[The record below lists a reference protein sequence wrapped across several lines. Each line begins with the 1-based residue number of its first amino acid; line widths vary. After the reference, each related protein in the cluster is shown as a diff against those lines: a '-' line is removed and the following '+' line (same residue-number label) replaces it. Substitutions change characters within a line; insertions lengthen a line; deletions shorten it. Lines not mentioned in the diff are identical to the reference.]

1 MFKALLNSAVCR
13 MSAPLIASALLLGA
27 APAMAEGDA
36 AAGKAKA
43 AACAGC
49 HGTDGKA
56 LIPEYPNL
64 AGQHASYIA
73 KQLQNYQSGERANA
87 IMAGMSAALSEQ
99 DIEDISAYYSSLP
112 PVTGIA
118 NEENL
123 ELGQNIYRGGITA
136 AGIPACSGCHGAAGN
151 GNPAATWP
159 ALAGQ
164 NANYTTLQLQHFRSK
179 DRANDPNAMMRSI
192 AERLT
197 DAEIQALANY
207 IQGLY

>member
-1 MFKALLNSAVCR
+1 MFKALLNTAVCR
-13 MSAPLIASALLLGA
+13 ISASLLAATFALGI

-36 AAGKAKA
+36 AAGKDKIAS
-43 AACAGC
+43 CAGC

-56 LIPEYPNL
+56 LLPEYPNL

-73 KQLQNYQSGERANA
+73 KQLKNYQSGERANA

-99 DIEDISAYYSSLP
+99 DIDDISAYYASLP

-118 NEENL
+118 SEDNL
-123 ELGQNIYRGGITA
+123 EQGRNIFRGGITA
-136 AGIPACSGCHGAAGN
+136 AGIPSCSGCHGAAGK
-151 GNPAATWP
+151 GNPAAVWP
-159 ALAGQ
+159 ALASQ
-164 NANYTTLQLQHFRSK
+164 NADYTKLQLEYFRSK
-179 DRANDPNAMMRSI
+179 ERANDSNAMMRSI

-197 DAEIQALANY
+197 DAEIQAVANY